1 MKRLFKN
8 FTYKEQVTLLYK
20 WSFTNDFNLIA
31 TLKIG
36 NTIKRG
42 IDLSHSFFSSTTGN
56 C

>member
-8 FTYKEQVTLLYK
+8 FTYKEQVGVLPMI
-20 WSFTNDFNLIA
+20 SNLIA
-31 TLKIG
+31 TLEIG
-36 NTIKRG
+36 NTIKHG